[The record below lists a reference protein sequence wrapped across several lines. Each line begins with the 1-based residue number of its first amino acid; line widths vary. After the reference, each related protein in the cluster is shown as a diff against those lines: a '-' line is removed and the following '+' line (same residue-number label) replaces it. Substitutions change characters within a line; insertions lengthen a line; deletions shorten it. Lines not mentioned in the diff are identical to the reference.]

1 MATSPCKLRGAFLQE
16 HEKTL
21 EKAPARQ
28 MQQNESQILSD
39 LAIKPQ
45 PVPNLASHL
54 QPASSF
60 WSVSLKLLLI
70 LTRSFSTNLGFTPEN
85 FASLCVQTQG
95 WEVSV
100 LLSLFALSHLK
111 KIPQKTKP
119 HQRDVI

>member
-1 MATSPCKLRGAFLQE
+1 MAASSCNLRGAVLRE
-16 HEKTL
+16 PEKAP

-28 MQQNESQILSD
+28 MQQNERQILSD
-39 LAIKPQ
+39 LVIKSQ

-70 LTRSFSTNLGFTPEN
+70 LTRSFSTNLGFAPES

-95 WEVSV
+95 WEVSI
-100 LLSLFALSHLK
+100 LLSLFDLGH
-111 KIPQKTKP
+111 
-119 HQRDVI
+119 